1 MSLTSI
7 MKGGFSKVIVA
18 NFPIPRN
25 RFEPSKSC
33 IACPRTSNYSL
44 IGTAFDYLF
53 RSEIKRVHPDAKEG
67 TLIAEASISLVR
79 QSINRNGIFLA
90 RSGQIGGRELSAMV
104 SVADLYRNE
113 RESFLASGSLSNKYL
128 ETTIRFARMDAVFR
142 AATYDDVEKDVDAKD
157 IEDMKALY
165 DLIPEYFKN
174 IQGQILLDP
183 DFGKVSR
190 IVGGADVDMIIG
202 DTMIDIKTTKEMK
215 LDDYVWS
222 QLVGYL
228 ILSDEAHKVNGSFPI
243 IEKLGIYFSRFGRL
257 WLIGADYARNNS
269 NYNSVSKQ
277 LLDLGAKLF
286 GN

>member
-1 MSLTSI
+1 
-7 MKGGFSKVIVA
+7 
-18 NFPIPRN
+18 
-25 RFEPSKSC
+25 
-33 IACPRTSNYSL
+33 
-44 IGTAFDYLF
+44 
-53 RSEIKRVHPDAKEG
+53 
-67 TLIAEASISLVR
+67 
-79 QSINRNGIFLA
+79 
-90 RSGQIGGRELSAMV
+90 MV